1 MNRLIFAMTVAA
13 ASMLAAE
20 YKGSISDSS
29 CGAKHGPGKENA
41 GCVKG
46 CIGKGGSPVLVKAD
60 GTVLKIHNP
69 DAVKADFYGKAVTVN
84 GSAAGDGAIHVDSI
98 E

>member
-1 MNRLIFAMTVAA
+1 MKKFAMLSLFAMSAFA
-13 ASMLAAE
+13 ASWTG
-20 YKGSISDSS
+20 YISDAG

-46 CIGKGGSPVLVKAD
+46 CIAKGGSPVLVTAD
-60 GTVLKIHNP
+60 GKVIKIHNA
-69 DAVKADFYGKAVTVN
+69 DAVGEKFYGKAVTITGNVT
-84 GSAAGDGAIHVDSI
+84 GDSVHVEKIS